1 MGALILL
8 SFSLIMPLLLM
19 VSGHILYSREVPRQS
34 AFGYRTHMAMINDDT
49 WEFAN
54 RLFGKKVFRLGVIEI
69 IICVLMIL
77 YCTFIREPESPAAAL
92 LVTEALELFAFIY
105 PCAGTEEALRL
116 TFDRN
121 GKRKHL

>member
-1 MGALILL
+1 MYTVLL
-8 SFSLIMPLLLM
+8 LLFSLIMPILLIVFGAVL
-19 VSGHILYSREVPRQS
+19 SDREVPRQS
-34 AFGYRTHMAMINDDT
+34 AFGYRTHMAMLNDDT

-54 RLFGKKVFRLGVIEI
+54 KLFGKKVFRLGVIEI

-92 LVTEALELFAFIY
+92 LVTEMFELFAFIY